1 MKETL
6 CSAEA
11 IYFQLK
17 GMSQLPEAIQEILGM
32 PLTRPLASLAT
43 AAAAAA
49 NASAIT
55 RDPTKNSRSS
65 ASGLQGSAK
74 AENGLSNTSLQSDKT
89 VVKSS
94 TKVPPRPTH
103 GPGKIVRVEA
113 DVASK
118 KAKK

>member
-1 MKETL
+1 
-6 CSAEA
+6 
-11 IYFQLK
+11 
-17 GMSQLPEAIQEILGM
+17 MSQLPEAIQEILGM

-74 AENGLSNTSLQSDKT
+74 AESKNGSNASLQSDKT